1 MTQEIVNDE
10 NTMDILVENMG
21 RVNFVTQEDK
31 IPFEVLAR
39 KGITGT
45 VSIDKHVKND
55 WKIYS
60 FEFAPEFMKRLV
72 VS

>member
-10 NTMDILVENMG
+10 NTVDILVENMG
-21 RVNFVTQEDK
+21 RVNFVTREDK